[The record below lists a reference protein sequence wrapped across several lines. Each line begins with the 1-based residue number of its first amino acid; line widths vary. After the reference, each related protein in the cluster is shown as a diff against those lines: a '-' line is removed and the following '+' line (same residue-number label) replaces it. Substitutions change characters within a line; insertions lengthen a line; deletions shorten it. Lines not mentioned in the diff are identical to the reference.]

1 MQYNCEYLT
10 FKFTY
15 LKNHVF
21 LNVCIAKLTMI
32 FQRLN
37 INKLSSNYMYWQI
50 TIVVIIIILDSS
62 TSSFQQFFLNLL
74 ITQQTIQLWTF
85 NFYVYILKNPCLFLN
100 VCMHSKINNDFWRTN
115 IWKPGNIKL
124 NLKRRK
130 TIESK
135 NHKLYMTNKII

>member
-74 ITQQTIQLWTF
+74 IT
-85 NFYVYILKNPCLFLN
+85 
-100 VCMHSKINNDFWRTN
+100 HANNTTVN
-115 IWKPGNIKL
+115 I
-124 NLKRRK
+124 
-130 TIESK
+130 
-135 NHKLYMTNKII
+135 

>member
-62 TSSFQQFFLNLL
+62 TSFQQFFLNLL
-74 ITQQTIQLWTF
+74 IT
-85 NFYVYILKNPCLFLN
+85 
-100 VCMHSKINNDFWRTN
+100 HANNTTVN
-115 IWKPGNIKL
+115 I
-124 NLKRRK
+124 
-130 TIESK
+130 
-135 NHKLYMTNKII
+135 